1 MSETVD
7 AKIHF
12 EVSTIETIDQSVL
25 NFVKNLNLSTKTNK
39 GFKPVPVIW
48 GTAERAYQ
56 VKKNKDI
63 RDTQGLLVL
72 PIISIKRTSFTKS
85 SNSPGVFQGNV
96 PEDDDGRGGSLNV
109 SRVLYQQKTLEFAN
123 ADALKL
129 YGQKNFPSQN
139 PKIVYKTVSVP
150 MPVNVEVMYEITL
163 RTEYQQQMNDLMTP
177 FATRPGTVNFVRL
190 IEKDHRYEGFIQ
202 ESYANNDNLSDFSGD
217 ERKFETKINL
227 KVIGYIVGE
236 GKNREKPHYSIK
248 ENAVE
253 VKIPRERITL
263 GEIPEHEFGAYYGL
277 AGVPEEVIEKLLM
290 NPVRINNIPASSFFN
305 TSAGGGGG
313 TTVGGSV
320 VTTDNFAE
328 VLGNNIIVRE
338 TLKEPDVAIPADGR
352 TFTTL
357 HNIRANTETVY
368 INGVLQRSGTCDAC
382 NYVVSGGNKIIF
394 NLDDNGQTI
403 LEIGDDIMVTY
414 IKG

>member
-1 MSETVD
+1 MSETID

-25 NFVKNLNLSTKTNK
+25 NFVKGLSLSTNTNK

-63 RDTQGLLVL
+63 RDGQGLLVL
-72 PIISIKRTSFTKS
+72 PIISIKRTGFTKS
-85 SNSPGVFQGNV
+85 STSPGVFQGNV
-96 PEDDDGRGGSLNV
+96 PESDDGKGGSLNV

-139 PKIVYKTVSVP
+139 PKVVYKTVSVP

-177 FATRPGTVNFVRL
+177 FATKPGTVNFVRL
-190 IEKDHRYEGFIQ
+190 VEKDHRYEGFIQ
-202 ESYANNDNLSDFSGD
+202 ESYTSNDNLADFSGD
-217 ERKFETKINL
+217 ERRFETKITL

-236 GKNREKPHYSIK
+236 GKNREKPHYSIR

-277 AGVPEEVIEKLLM
+277 EGVPPEVIEKLLM
-290 NPVRINNIPASSFFN
+290 DPYRINNVPAASFFD
-305 TSAGGGGG
+305 TSTGGGGVA
-313 TTVGGSV
+313 TGGAV
-320 VTTDNFAE
+320 VTTDNFSE
-328 VLGNNIIVRE
+328 VLQENLVVRE
-338 TLKEPDVAIPADGR
+338 TLKDEGDIPADLR
-352 TFTTL
+352 RFTTI
-357 HNIRANTETVY
+357 HNIRDNTEQVMVNGLLQTRGATSDYTISGNNTVVFTEDVENEDH
-368 INGVLQRSGTCDAC
+368 IV
-382 NYVVSGGNKIIF
+382 I
-394 NLDDNGQTI
+394 
-403 LEIGDDIMVTY
+403 TY

>member
-1 MSETVD
+1 MSETID

-25 NFVKNLNLSTKTNK
+25 NFVKGLSLSTKTNK
-39 GFKPVPVIW
+39 GFKPVPIIW

-56 VKKNKDI
+56 VKKNKEI
-63 RDTQGLLVL
+63 RDSQGLLVL
-72 PIISIKRTSFTKS
+72 PIISIKRTGFTKS
-85 SNSPGVFQGNV
+85 SASPGVFQGNV
-96 PEDDDGRGGSLNV
+96 PEVDDAKGGSLNV
-109 SRVLYQQKTLEFAN
+109 SRVLYQQKTMEFAN
-123 ADALKL
+123 ADALRL

-177 FATRPGTVNFVRL
+177 FATKPGTVNFVRL

-202 ESYANNDNLSDFSGD
+202 ESYTSNDNLSDFSSD

-236 GKNREKPHYSIK
+236 GKNREKPHYAIR

-277 AGVPEEVIEKLLM
+277 EGVPPEVMDKLLM
-290 NPVRINNIPASSFFN
+290 DPVRINNVPASSFFS
-305 TSAGGGGG
+305 TSGGSGTGG
-313 TTVGGSV
+313 VSGGSV

-328 VLGNNIIVRE
+328 VLNQNLVIRE
-338 TLKEPDVAIPADGR
+338 ILKEADAALPGDSR
-352 TFTTL
+352 TFGTTFS
-357 HNIRANTETVY
+357 IKANTETVFVNGLIQSSGAEKDY
-368 INGVLQRSGTCDAC
+368 ITSGT
-382 NYVVSGGNKIIF
+382 NNIVF
-394 NLDDNGQTI
+394 NLDDEGNNLI
-403 LEIGDDIMVTY
+403 KIGDEIVVTY

>member
-1 MSETVD
+1 MSETID

-12 EVSTIETIDQSVL
+12 EVSTIETIDKSVL
-25 NFVKNLNLSTKTNK
+25 NFVKGLNLGTETNK

-63 RDTQGLLVL
+63 RDKQGLLIL
-72 PIISIKRTSFTKS
+72 PIISIKRMSFTKS
-85 SNSPGVFQGNV
+85 RVSPGAFQGNV
-96 PEDDDGRGGSLNV
+96 PEHADSDGGSLSV
-109 SRVLYQQKTLEFAN
+109 SRVLYQQKTMEFAN

-129 YGQKNFPSQN
+129 YGQKNYPSQN

-190 IEKDHRYEGFIQ
+190 IEKDHKYEGFIQ
-202 ESYANNDNLSDFSGD
+202 ESYSSSDNLADFSGD
-217 ERKFETKINL
+217 ERKFETKIQL

-253 VKIPRERITL
+253 IKDR
-263 GEIPEHEFGAYYGL
+263 
-277 AGVPEEVIEKLLM
+277 K
-290 NPVRINNIPASSFFN
+290 
-305 TSAGGGGG
+305 
-313 TTVGGSV
+313 SV
-320 VTTDNFAE
+320 V
-328 VLGNNIIVRE
+328 
-338 TLKEPDVAIPADGR
+338 
-352 TFTTL
+352 
-357 HNIRANTETVY
+357 
-368 INGVLQRSGTCDAC
+368 
-382 NYVVSGGNKIIF
+382 
-394 NLDDNGQTI
+394 
-403 LEIGDDIMVTY
+403 
-414 IKG
+414 

>member
-7 AKIHF
+7 SKIHF
-12 EVSTIETIDQSVL
+12 EVSTIETIDKSVL
-25 NFVKNLNLSTKTNK
+25 NFVNGLNLSTKTNK

-63 RDTQGLLVL
+63 RDSQGLLVL
-72 PIISIKRTSFTKS
+72 PIISIKRTTFTKS
-85 SNSPGVFQGNV
+85 RVSPGVFQGNV
-96 PEDDDGRGGSLNV
+96 PEQSGDKGGSLNV
-109 SRVLYQQKTLEFAN
+109 SRVLYQQKTMEFAN

-177 FATRPGTVNFVRL
+177 FATTPGTVNFVRL
-190 IEKDHRYEGFIQ
+190 VEKDHRYEGFIQ
-202 ESYANNDNLSDFSGD
+202 ESYASSDNLADFSGD
-217 ERKFETKINL
+217 ERKFETKIQL

-236 GKNREKPHYSIK
+236 GKNREKPHYAIR

-253 VKIPRERITL
+253 VKIPRERLTL
-263 GEIPEHEFGAYYGL
+263 GEIPEHEFGEYYGL
-277 AGVPEEVIEKLLM
+277 EGVPPEVIDQLLM
-290 NPVRINNIPASSFFN
+290 SPTRINNTPAASFFS
-305 TSAGGGGG
+305 TGTGGG
-313 TTVGGSV
+313 TAAAGGSV
-320 VTTDNFAE
+320 VTTDTFSQ
-328 VLGNNIIVRE
+328 VLKENLIIRE
-338 TLKEPDVAIPADGR
+338 TLKEEDSVPESL
-352 TFTTL
+352 TNFSTL
-357 HNIRANTETVY
+357 HTIKENTEQVLV
-368 INGVLQRSGTCDAC
+368 NGVLQTFGPTHH
-382 NYVVSGGNKIIF
+382 Y
-394 NLDDNGQTI
+394 TI
-403 LEIGDDIMVTY
+403 LNNNTVVFTENVENEDHIVITY

>member
-1 MSETVD
+1 MSETID

-25 NFVKNLNLSTKTNK
+25 NFVKGLSLSTVTNK
-39 GFKPVPVIW
+39 GFKPVPIIW
-48 GTAERAYQ
+48 GTAERSYQ
-56 VKKNKDI
+56 VKKNKEI
-63 RDTQGLLVL
+63 RDGQGLLVL
-72 PIISIKRTSFTKS
+72 PIISIKRTGFTKS

-96 PEDDDGRGGSLNV
+96 PEDGASGGSLSV

-190 IEKDHRYEGFIQ
+190 TEKDHKYEGFIQ
-202 ESYANNDNLSDFSGD
+202 EGYASNDNLSDYSSD
-217 ERKFETKINL
+217 ERKFETKITL

-263 GEIPEHEFGAYYGL
+263 SEIPEHEFGAYYGL
-277 AGVPEEVIEKLLM
+277 AGVPSEIIEKFLSSD
-290 NPVRINNIPASSFFN
+290 VRINNVPASSYFS
-305 TSAGGGGG
+305 TSGGGGGG
-313 TTVGGSV
+313 TTTGGSV

-328 VLGNNIIVRE
+328 VLGNNLVVRE
-338 TLKEPDVAIPADGR
+338 TLKQEDAAIPEDGR
-352 TFTTL
+352 TLTATF
-357 HNIRANTETVY
+357 NIRANTESVY
-368 INGVLQRSGTCDAC
+368 INGILQTQGSEKDYVITGTKQ
-382 NYVVSGGNKIIF
+382 VVF
-394 NLDDNGQTI
+394 NLDDDGETF
-403 LEIGDDIMVTY
+403 LEIGDEIVITY

>member
-1 MSETVD
+1 MSETID

-25 NFVKNLNLSTKTNK
+25 NFVKGLNLSAKTNK
-39 GFKPVPVIW
+39 GFKPVPIVW

-56 VKKNKDI
+56 VKKNKEI
-63 RDTQGLLVL
+63 RDSQGLLVL
-72 PIISIKRTSFTKS
+72 PIISIKRTGFTKS
-85 SNSPGVFQGNV
+85 NASPGVFQGNV
-96 PEDDDGRGGSLNV
+96 PEFDDAKGGSLNV
-109 SRVLYQQKTLEFAN
+109 SRVLYQQKTMEFAN
-123 ADALKL
+123 ADALRL
-129 YGQKNFPSQN
+129 YKQKHFPSQN

-177 FATRPGTVNFVRL
+177 FATKPGTVNFVRL

-202 ESYANNDNLSDFSGD
+202 EGYTSNDNLSDFSSD

-236 GKNREKPHYSIK
+236 GKNREKPHYAIR

-263 GEIPEHEFGAYYGL
+263 GEIPDHEFGAYYGL
-277 AGVPEEVIEKLLM
+277 EGVPPEVMDQLLM
-290 NPVRINNIPASSFFN
+290 DPVRINNVPASSFFS
-305 TSAGGGGG
+305 TSGGSGGGG
-313 TTVGGSV
+313 VSGGSV

-328 VLGNNIIVRE
+328 VLNQNLVVRE
-338 TLKEPDVAIPADGR
+338 VLKEADAALPGDSR
-352 TFTTL
+352 TFGTTFP
-357 HNIRANTETVY
+357 IKTNTETVFV
-368 INGVLQRSGTCDAC
+368 NGLIQSSGAEKDYVTSGT
-382 NYVVSGGNKIIF
+382 NNVVF
-394 NLDDNGQTI
+394 NLDDDGDS
-403 LEIGDDIMVTY
+403 LVEIGDEIVITY